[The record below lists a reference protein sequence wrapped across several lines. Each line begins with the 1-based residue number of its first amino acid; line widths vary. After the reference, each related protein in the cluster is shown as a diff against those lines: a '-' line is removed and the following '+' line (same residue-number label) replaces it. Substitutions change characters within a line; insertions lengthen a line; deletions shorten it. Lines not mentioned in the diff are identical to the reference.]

1 MGEESNG
8 HDPPPPSPTPFTF
21 NPRAQ
26 SVGVKLQSIGSDSI
40 SRTTPD
46 RRRAEGKW
54 RMSRFPLSQP
64 PSPQSHFANYLE
76 SALNRSSSLPL
87 PPFCTPTCTY
97 TPRNACSC
105 ARQQPSSLPRPPYF
119 SSCRYYAQLP
129 PLTFP
134 PNAGMAV
141 RKVSTIGHGQII
153 TVSARVSLVE
163 THCLVETSS
172 LENTFIH
179 PPIGGGGTTIP
190 SSTIRSKRY
199 SCGRLPRGGEGDSKL
214 HYSG

>member
-141 RKVSTIGHGQII
+141 RKVST
-153 TVSARVSLVE
+153 VSL
-163 THCLVETSS
+163 HRARPNNYCLGESQPRG
-172 LENTFIH
+172 NA
-179 PPIGGGGTTIP
+179 
-190 SSTIRSKRY
+190 
-199 SCGRLPRGGEGDSKL
+199 LPRRNFFS
-214 HYSG
+214 